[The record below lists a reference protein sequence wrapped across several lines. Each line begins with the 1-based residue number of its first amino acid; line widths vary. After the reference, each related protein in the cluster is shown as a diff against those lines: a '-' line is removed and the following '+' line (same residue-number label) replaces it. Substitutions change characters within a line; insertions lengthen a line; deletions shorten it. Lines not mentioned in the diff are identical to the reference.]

1 MLAEVEGDTPA
12 QITCHVET
20 GQDDLE
26 AQLKVHGFRWTRT
39 YYELRASLEGLP
51 PVPDLGSYM
60 SIEAWGPQWEEPA
73 LRAANRLN
81 ESEWGRPPLTQEQ
94 WMQGRTAFA
103 PEWSFVA
110 VDRTGDRPRVAGFLL
125 ASRYEQDWA
134 ALGWREGYIDQLGV
148 LSQWRESRV
157 ADALILA
164 SMWAQKRDGM
174 DRAGT
179 GVGSANHTGALAIY
193 DYLGFRTVGQTRLYA
208 IEI

>member
-1 MLAEVEGDTPA
+1 
-12 QITCHVET
+12 
-20 GQDDLE
+20 
-26 AQLKVHGFRWTRT
+26 
-39 YYELRASLEGLP
+39 
-51 PVPDLGSYM
+51 M

-94 WMQGRTAFA
+94 WMHGRTAFA

-148 LSQWRESRV
+148 LSAWRDSRV

-164 SMWAQKRDGM
+164 SMWAQRRDGM
-174 DRAGT
+174 DRAAT
-179 GVGSANHTGALAIY
+179 GVGSANHTGVLAVY

-208 IEI
+208 IEV

>member
-1 MLAEVEGDTPA
+1 M
-12 QITCHVET
+12 
-20 GQDDLE
+20 
-26 AQLKVHGFRWTRT
+26 
-39 YYELRASLEGLP
+39 
-51 PVPDLGSYM
+51 GSYM
-60 SIEAWGPQWEEPA
+60 SVEAWGPQWEEPA

-103 PEWSFVA
+103 PEWSFLA

-148 LSQWRESRV
+148 LSAWRETRV

-164 SMWAQKRDGM
+164 SMWAQRRDGM

-179 GVGSANHTGALAIY
+179 GVGSANHTGALAVY
-193 DYLGFRTVGQTRLYA
+193 DSLGFRTVGQTRLYA
-208 IEI
+208 IDV